1 MHYAL
6 YKIPFGCSFR
16 VSKLSNL
23 SINIPGRAEA
33 ADADTPLPT
42 AVVTV
47 VAVVDDDSLLVSS
60 DEAGGGGAADV
71 CRDFDNS
78 VSPRKNLAEC
88 VFCKTRMTK

>member
-1 MHYAL
+1 MHYEP
-6 YKIPFGCSFR
+6 YKIPSGCLFL

-33 ADADTPLPT
+33 AAADKPLPR
-42 AVVTV
+42 AVVV

-78 VSPRKNLAEC
+78 VSPRKNLAER
-88 VFCKTRMTK
+88 VFCNTRMIK